1 LDWIL
6 KLVNI
11 GKDFVFHHQQGT
23 RLVVINN
30 FSMDFSPGETAV
42 LSGPSGSGKSTL
54 LRMIYASYKTEK
66 GHIFIKHH
74 GKQVDVAT
82 AAPALIYNI
91 RQDTIGYVS
100 QFLRVV
106 PRVSALDTVIEPLIA
121 RNMEENLAM
130 EKGKQM
136 LERLNIPQ
144 NLWHL
149 SATTFSGGEQ
159 QRINIA
165 RGFIA
170 SYPIMLLDEPTASL
184 DAKNRK
190 VVMELIQEAQLHGSC
205 IISIFHDKY
214 DQQII
219 AGRTIDMSEQLLKE
233 A

>member
-149 SATTFSGGEQ
+149 TFSGGEQ